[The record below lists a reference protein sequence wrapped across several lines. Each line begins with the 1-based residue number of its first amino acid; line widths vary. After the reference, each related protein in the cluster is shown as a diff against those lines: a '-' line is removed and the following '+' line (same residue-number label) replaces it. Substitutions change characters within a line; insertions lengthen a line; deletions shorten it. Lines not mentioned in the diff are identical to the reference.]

1 MVHYSKAQLPLS
13 YLRSKAYI
21 SVRLPTDQPT
31 DRHTN
36 SIHATKK
43 KKKKVTTKK
52 KKGDEKKTKMEKK
65 TMR

>member
-1 MVHYSKAQLPLS
+1 MS

-43 KKKKVTTKK
+43 KKKVTTKK
-52 KKGDEKKTKMEKK
+52 KRGDEQKTEKEKK
-65 TMR
+65 TMIMMR

>member
-1 MVHYSKAQLPLS
+1 MS

-36 SIHATKK
+36 YIHATKT